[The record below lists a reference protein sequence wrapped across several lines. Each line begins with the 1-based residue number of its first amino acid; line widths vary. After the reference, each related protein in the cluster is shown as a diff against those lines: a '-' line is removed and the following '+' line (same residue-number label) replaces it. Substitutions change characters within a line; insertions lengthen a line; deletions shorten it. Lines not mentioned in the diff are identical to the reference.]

1 MNKITSSVVSESD
14 QDQIGKAPEPPG
26 AVERWRMLLDEQRAS
41 GLPISVFC
49 RQRGIAQSTLFAWRR
64 KLGGVGGVGAATFQ
78 AVTVMSETAA
88 TSSAATSSSPSPATS
103 RSSRRRADDDDACGA
118 SAIELRLAGDRRLL
132 VHRGFDRRLLVDLI
146 QTLEALA

>member
-88 TSSAATSSSPSPATS
+88 TSSSPSPATS